1 MRRVMI
7 TLPNTLLREVDGL
20 AANDRVTRSE
30 FIRQAMNRYL
40 QQRRRLDLQQRL
52 KRGYQEMGGL
62 NLALAEEG
70 LALDQES
77 LALIGKKRSP

>member
-1 MRRVMI
+1 MRRIMI

-40 QQRRRLDLQQRL
+40 QQRRRLDLQERL

>member
-7 TLPNTLLREVDGL
+7 KPSWLLQEVDGL
-20 AANDRVTRSE
+20 AANDRVRRSE
-30 FIRQAMNRYL
+30 FIRRAMNRYL
-40 QQRRRLDLQQRL
+40 QQRRRLDLQERL

-77 LALIGKKRSP
+77 LALIGKKGSP

>member
-7 TLPNTLLREVDGL
+7 TLPSSLLQEVDGL

-40 QQRRRLDLQQRL
+40 QQRRRLDLQERL

-77 LALIGKKRSP
+77 LALIGKKGSP

>member
-1 MRRVMI
+1 MI
-7 TLPNTLLREVDGL
+7 SLPGALLQEVDGL
-20 AANDRVTRSE
+20 AADLQVTRSE
-30 FIRQAMNRYL
+30 FIRQAMSRYL
-40 QQRRRLDLQQRL
+40 QQRRRLAFQERL

-77 LALIGKKRSP
+77 LALIGKRVGRP